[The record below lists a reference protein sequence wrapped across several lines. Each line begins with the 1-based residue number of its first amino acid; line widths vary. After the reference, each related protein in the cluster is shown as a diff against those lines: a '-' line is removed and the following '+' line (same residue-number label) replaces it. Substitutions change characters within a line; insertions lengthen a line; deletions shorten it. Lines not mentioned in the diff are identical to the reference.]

1 MRVIWLI
8 SGLLAM
14 GLGLVG
20 VVLPLL
26 PTVPFMLLATFCF
39 ARSSDRLHAWLT
51 QHPTFGPSIA
61 DWHERGAISLKAKR
75 LATVMV
81 GGVFLLSVL
90 MGLRPAILLI
100 QGLTLTCVMIFLWT
114 RPS

>member
-8 SGLLAM
+8 FGLVSVSLGLL
-14 GLGLVG
+14 G

-26 PTVPFMLLATFCF
+26 PTVPFMLLAVFCF
-39 ARSSDRLHAWLT
+39 ARSSEPLHDWLVH
-51 QHPTFGPSIA
+51 HPQFGPGIR

-81 GGVFLLSVL
+81 GGVFCLSVF
-90 MGLRPAILLI
+90 MGLRPTLLLI
-100 QGLTLTCVMIFLWT
+100 QGTTLCCVMLFLWT